1 MNRTA
6 LLLLTLALFAPPLPG
21 RNALVLQTDF
31 GTRDGAVAAMKG
43 VAFSVDAD
51 LPIHDLSH
59 ENTPYDI
66 WEASYRLKQTVAYW
80 PKGTVFVSVIDPG
93 VGTTRKS
100 VVLLSKSGHFIVTPD
115 NGTLTHVAED
125 LGIAAV
131 RAIDE
136 SLNRLEHS
144 ERSHTFHGRDVYALT
159 GARLAAGIIA
169 FEEVGPL
176 LKPAVVTLPHTPAR
190 FEAGVIH
197 GGIPALDARYGNVW
211 TNIPVDLFEQLD
223 VTHGDRLSVRITQHD
238 TLVFSADVP
247 YSFTFGDVPEGEP
260 LLYLN
265 SLLNVSLALNQA
277 DFAGTHGIR
286 SGGEWQVRIQK
297 PD

>member
-1 MNRTA
+1 M
-6 LLLLTLALFAPPLPG
+6 LLLTLALSVPPLPG

-66 WEASYRLKQTVAYW
+66 WEASYRLKQTVEYW
-80 PKGTVFVSVIDPG
+80 PKATVFVSVIDPG

-100 VVLLSKSGHFIVTPD
+100 VVLETRSGHFIVTPD

-125 LGIAAV
+125 LGITAV
-131 RAIDE
+131 RQIDE
-136 SLNRLEHS
+136 TLHRRAGSVL
-144 ERSHTFHGRDVYALT
+144 SHTFHGRDVYALT
-159 GARLAAGIIA
+159 GARLAAGIIR

-176 LKPAVVTLPHTPAR
+176 LEPEVVTLPHAPAR

-211 TNIPVDLFEQLD
+211 TNIPAGLLEQLD
-223 VTHGDRLSVRITQHD
+223 VAHGDRLAVSITHRD
-238 TLVFSADVP
+238 TVVFSADVP
-247 YSFTFGDVPEGEP
+247 YAFTFGDVPEGEP

-265 SLLNVSLALNQA
+265 SLLNLSLALNQA
-277 DFAGTHGIR
+277 DFARTHGIR
-286 SGGEWQVRIQK
+286 SGGEWQVRIRK
-297 PD
+297 PE